1 MFSAIYVTV
10 FPISNTM
17 LNLHGTWIKLIIII
31 TIIIQIFPT
40 TTRITIYSKYFP
52 FWLYSAHTTYWRMTV
67 RSNFEAEIK
76 DKLTVTWNKVWH
88 CSCKLCIGSAT
99 RLLAVSYQFKQRHF
113 WPTHVNLSKC
123 LDAIYQIWIAN
134 CFYFHRENRLKN
146 LFKINAQI
154 AKSPFPINDRP
165 ASLKKSRCLNSLGWP
180 RVALSKEG
188 RPLAV

>member
-1 MFSAIYVTV
+1 MLV
-10 FPISNTM
+10 FFCYLCYGVPNYQHHVKLTQHLNKVCHYYSDISNNDKNYY
-17 LNLHGTWIKLIIII
+17 LFK
-31 TIIIQIFPT
+31 IFFRSDFIP
-40 TTRITIYSKYFP
+40 RIPHI
-52 FWLYSAHTTYWRMTV
+52 WRMSV

-99 RLLAVSYQFKQRHF
+99 RLLAVSYEFKQRRF
-113 WPTHVNLSKC
+113 WPTHVNLSTC

-188 RPLAV
+188 QPLAV